1 MEQDQHRKV
10 LKFLRMQKEHRENR
24 GNPEQMLQKLSFL
37 SAECCKLPWNIQEV
51 FAAEFQVFYWRGLV
65 FQKHTESRL
74 NLLLKNWVLYGPLYR
89 CKPCKASPW
98 PVLPS
103 LILELCLGVTLRDEH
118 WISHNTASQD
128 NVFKMLWG
136 SSQQCWGLIFFFKL
150 YFPVF
155 WSHTDLLWKGSL
167 PPGAHSQD
175 GSYGPRKQ
183 KWARSIPAPLGGTL
197 YMGSSANWQTPIV
210 RILLTTLW

>member
-51 FAAEFQVFYWRGLV
+51 FAAEFQVFFSYWRGLV
-65 FQKHTESRL
+65 FQKHTESRH

-136 SSQQCWGLIFFFKL
+136 SSQQCWGLIFFFL
-150 YFPVF
+150 NFIFQY
-155 WSHTDLLWKGSL
+155 SGL
-167 PPGAHSQD
+167 
-175 GSYGPRKQ
+175 
-183 KWARSIPAPLGGTL
+183 
-197 YMGSSANWQTPIV
+197 TPICHEKAPSFQAL
-210 RILLTTLW
+210 ILRMAATAQGSRNGHGPSQLLSVALCIWSRLPTDKLP